1 MKIHSAFV
9 ELGRHYYAAI
19 APPPQVHSA
28 QDAIATL
35 DLIIAGDR
43 LQPGEAVVLARRL
56 KRWIILEHIDK

>member
-1 MKIHSAFV
+1 MKDRGYTAF
-9 ELGRHYYAAI
+9 

>member
-1 MKIHSAFV
+1 MKDRGYTAF
-9 ELGRHYYAAI
+9 

-28 QDAIATL
+28 QDAIAIL

-43 LQPGEAVVLARRL
+43 LRPGEAVVLARRV